1 MEMNVT
7 FVSVWDGG
15 FEIESNAKYNTETKA
30 VYDIEVVENV
40 DSEGDE
46 VENLDEEYILLP
58 NGEKLEVYEK
68 NDGYYVRG
76 L

>member
-15 FEIESNAKYNTETKA
+15 HEIESNAKYNEETKL
-30 VYDIEVVENV
+30 VYDIEVVEGV
-40 DSEGDE
+40 DEDGDE
-46 VENLDEEYILLP
+46 VQVLDEEYITLP
-58 NGEKLEVYEK
+58 NGEKLEVYEE
-68 NDGYYVRG
+68 DGKYYARD